1 MDLTAHAPARRTF
14 PCIWPSATGY
24 HHADSPRKWV
34 VAHNQG
40 DIEALPRLIAAA
52 LAEEPS
58 YAVGLIR
65 YEAGLVAHRLKP
77 GTTDAEAAPLAAV
90 AIFSEKNVR
99 RVSEKDIAEMSKT
112 ETPFSAGAFA
122 SEINDASYKE
132 ALAQIHQYLLAG
144 DCYQVNFTRRFAS
157 SFSGSPL
164 SGWHALMQQHPSPHG
179 GLITLPNGDAV
190 FGVSPERFLSI
201 KDRHVV
207 TEPIKGSRA
216 RGETAAE
223 DERLGQDLLSS
234 DKDRAENL
242 MIVDLLRND
251 LGKICRPGTVKTTSL
266 FDLRRF
272 SNVQHLVSTI
282 TGELNSDIDPLA
294 ALLTCFPGG
303 SITGAPKKRAM
314 EIIAELENSPRGYY
328 CGTQFSLYS
337 SGTLDSNILIRTF
350 QTEGDRIY
358 CHGGGGIVIDSNP
371 EQELQE
377 SLFKVDALMRTLER
391 M

>member
-1 MDLTAHAPARRTF
+1 MNHTTHESKRPSF

-24 HHADSPRKWV
+24 HYASKPRKWV
-34 VAHNQG
+34 IARNQG
-40 DIEALPRLIAAA
+40 DVQALPALVAGA

-65 YEAGLVAHRLKP
+65 YEAGLVVHRLK
-77 GTTDAEAAPLAAV
+77 GDAADTGGPLAAV
-90 AIFSEKNVR
+90 AIFSEKD
-99 RVSEKDIAEMSKT
+99 VSRISANDIAEMAKT
-112 ETPFSAGAFA
+112 VTPFSADVFA
-122 SEINDASYKE
+122 SEIGGATYTE
-132 ALAQIHQYLLAG
+132 ALARIHQYLLDG

-157 SFSGSPL
+157 RFTGSPL

-216 RGETAAE
+216 RGKTAAE
-223 DERLGQDLLSS
+223 DERLGQDLRNS

-251 LGKICRPGTVKTTSL
+251 LGKICLPGSVKSTSL

-282 TGELNSDIDPLA
+282 TGELNLGTDPLA
-294 ALLTCFPGG
+294 ALLSCFPGG

-314 EIIAELENSPRGYY
+314 EIIAELEKSPRGYY
-328 CGTQFSLYS
+328 CGTQFSLCS

-358 CHGGGGIVIDSNP
+358 CHGGGGIVIDSDP

-377 SLFKVDALMRTLER
+377 SLFKVEALMHTLER